1 MRLSSHGPQRSFP
14 ALFSAARTRAHC
26 YADCPSLKLFENQC
40 IAGAVLGPQGCRRWR
55 LCSGRGRRPCLGA
68 SQATWG
74 LQERRPPSA
83 EEKELDGPWG
93 GCCPRNPVLR
103 PPPPP
108 AWPVRAGRWEGV
120 RLKPRDPTGPAIQAR
135 QPTRET
141 PHLPCGQGH
150 QSPPANGDKKAGARL
165 WALQVE
171 SRGGPA
177 LHTRPSMS
185 PHHRPTVS
193 TFRKEVS
200 LCSLQ
205 KDTCPCPCAVLR
217 TLGGSSVEPGRF
229 PRGSA
234 R

>member
-1 MRLSSHGPQRSFP
+1 MRI
-14 ALFSAARTRAHC
+14 SASLVRCWAPRA
-26 YADCPSLKLFENQC
+26 
-40 IAGAVLGPQGCRRWR
+40 AGAGGSALGGEGGPAWGPRRPPGGCRRGGPQPR
-55 LCSGRGRRPCLGA
+55 CKAGA
-68 SQATWG
+68 W
-74 LQERRPPSA
+74 PPSA

-200 LCSLQ
+200 PCSLQ

-234 R
+234 H